1 MTKPIIKIHNC
12 ETNEVVE
19 QEMTNAQFA
28 QHKQDITDAETAK
41 AEWEFR
47 AEAKAALFKRLGI
60 TADEAKLLLA

>member
-28 QHKQDITDAETAK
+28 QHKQDIADAEAAK
-41 AEWEFR
+41 AEWESR
-47 AEAKAALFKRLGI
+47 AEAKAALLKRLGI